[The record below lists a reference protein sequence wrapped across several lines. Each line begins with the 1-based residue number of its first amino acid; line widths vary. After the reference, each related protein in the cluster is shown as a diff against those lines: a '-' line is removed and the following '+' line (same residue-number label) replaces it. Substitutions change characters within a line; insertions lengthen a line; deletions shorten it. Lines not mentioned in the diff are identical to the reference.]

1 MLLVGQEF
9 EEPVCLIQH
18 RLISKEISVQAMIY
32 RQYGTPELLRM
43 EVVAKPTPEADEIL
57 VEVHAAALN
66 AADNYLLRGK
76 PLFMRLSSGLQ
87 RPKRPTLGADIAG
100 RVVAIGSRVTRFRS
114 GDEVY
119 GDLSACGFGGFAE
132 YVCARE
138 DALALKPAR
147 LNFEQAAAVPMAGVT
162 ALQGLR
168 AAGPV
173 AAGEQVLIHGASGGV
188 GTFALQ
194 LAKAQG
200 AHVTAVCSTQN
211 VAQAQALGADHVID
225 YKQDD
230 FARESRR
237 YDLILVVNGGRSL
250 AEYRRVLNPQGRI
263 VVVGGA
269 IGQIM
274 QALLLGPALSRIHSM
289 TVRNLLARPS
299 WHDLEAIRQL
309 LESGAI
315 MPVIDCC
322 YPLGELPAAMRYFA
336 AGHARGKVVI
346 TVEQAGR

>member
-43 EVVAKPTPEADEIL
+43 EVVAEPTPEADEIL

-76 PLFMRLSSGLQ
+76 PLVMRLSSGLQ

-100 RVVAIGSRVTRFRS
+100 RVVAIGSRVTRFRP

-194 LAKAQG
+194 LAKASG

-211 VAQAQALGADHVID
+211 VVQALALGADYVID
-225 YKQDD
+225 YTQDD
-230 FARESRR
+230 FAREGRR

-250 AEYRRVLNPQGRI
+250 TEYRRVLNPQGRL

-274 QALLLGPALSRIHSM
+274 QALRLGPALSRIHSM

-299 WHDLEAIRQL
+299 RHDLETISQL

-322 YPLGELPAAMRYFA
+322 YPLSELPAAMRYFA
-336 AGHARGKVVI
+336 VGHARGKVVI
-346 TVEQAGR
+346 TVEQASR